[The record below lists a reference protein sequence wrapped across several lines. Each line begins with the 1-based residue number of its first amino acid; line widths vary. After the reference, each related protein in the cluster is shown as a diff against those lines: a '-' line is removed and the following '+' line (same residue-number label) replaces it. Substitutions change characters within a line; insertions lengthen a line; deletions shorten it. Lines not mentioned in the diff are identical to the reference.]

1 MHPSVQKLL
10 ALQKVDQQIA
20 SLRKDIDSLPAE
32 EARRRRRLDD
42 LDKVRTERK
51 EALARAEVDV
61 RTMDK
66 TIKQSDDEVK
76 KLTDRL
82 NVVRNNAEYQA
93 ILFQIE
99 SVKKERSKMEEEG
112 LALLEQ
118 LEQLRAVADR
128 AGSAYAEEERVFA
141 GFQREAADLVATR
154 KQAIERKAT
163 GRPALLEG
171 IPRDLL
177 ELYERLFGARDGLA
191 IAAAQISG
199 NVSVCQG
206 CYTKVT
212 TSDHARLL
220 GGTAVVQCKSCQ
232 RILYPSE

>member
-1 MHPSVQKLL
+1 MRRELDSV
-10 ALQKVDQQIA
+10 
-20 SLRKDIDSLPAE
+20 PAE
-32 EARRRRRLDD
+32 EQRRGRQLQRARTEHEQAREALQHAEVQSRT
-42 LDKVRTERK
+42 LDKGVQQ
-51 EALARAEVDV
+51 A
-61 RTMDK
+61 
-66 TIKQSDDEVK
+66 DDEIK
-76 KLTDRL
+76 KLDARL
-82 NVVRNNAEYQA
+82 NAVKSNAEYQA
-93 ILFQIE
+93 TLFQIE